1 MVTEEQVAESGV
13 LMMRLRDSLDMH
25 VAEAERLYYNCDY
38 QQCSQL
44 TEAIL
49 KQDPY
54 HTSCLPI
61 HISCQ
66 VELKQS
72 NSKLLNKLKLSD

>member
-1 MVTEEQVAESGV
+1 MESVDSVIVAK
-13 LMMRLRDSLDMH
+13 LKNSLDLQ

-38 QQCSQL
+38 QRCSLL

-49 KQDPY
+49 KKDPY
-54 HTSCLPI
+54 HDACLPI

-72 NSKLLNKLKLSD
+72 NSKY